1 MPQNLLL
8 FRLARLPGP
17 FTLGD
22 AEEAVADLPG
32 RSGAALLSDLVDH
45 SMVQHEGDTFR
56 LLLPVRHYMSAP
68 AGASVARRQRSLPS
82 IPGGRA
88 PTAPARSPS

>member
-17 FTLGD
+17 FTLAD

-45 SMVQHEGDTFR
+45 SMVQHGGDAFR
-56 LLLPVRHYMSAP
+56 LLLPIRHYMSAP
-68 AGASVARRQRSLPS
+68 AE
-82 IPGGRA
+82 
-88 PTAPARSPS
+88 APAQRR